1 MVFLWLQSLA
11 VVTICYYTK
20 RDWDIPSSVVVG
32 SLAMDGPS
40 TISAAGDFT
49 GSGGVLTIVLQSG
62 TNVCA
67 SGLKHVTT
75 AVAVPSSIIA
85 LKQYLFVVVMSLA
98 LGSSAETEYKGV
110 ANVVAETAWLRNL
123 LLELHTP
130 LLSATIVYCDNVSAI
145 YMIANL
151 VQHQR
156 TKHIEIDI
164 HFVRDMVACGQV
176 RVLYVL
182 SRYQY
187 ANIFTNGLPS
197 TLFEEFRS
205 SLSVRSSPTQTAGEC

>member
-49 GSGGVLTIVLQSG
+49 GSGGGNSG

-98 LGSSAETEYKGV
+98 LGFFLFVRNNIVIDGTVGFLPIIWCRLWPM
-110 ANVVAETAWLRNL
+110 VVAL
-123 LLELHTP
+123 
-130 LLSATIVYCDNVSAI
+130 
-145 YMIANL
+145 
-151 VQHQR
+151 
-156 TKHIEIDI
+156 
-164 HFVRDMVACGQV
+164 
-176 RVLYVL
+176 
-182 SRYQY
+182 
-187 ANIFTNGLPS
+187 
-197 TLFEEFRS
+197 
-205 SLSVRSSPTQTAGEC
+205 